1 MVFCEAILDELKLN
15 LCSSDNDSDA
25 HAREILEG
33 ICRNRLALTTWLN
46 KVRHRAPQ
54 PRSLVFLPSIQ
65 TVMRE
70 FDNDIFAAPCTLY
83 VIRSLSLAASNTR
96 G

>member
-25 HAREILEG
+25 RAREILEG

-46 KVRHRAPQ
+46 KVGHRGRQRRYLIILHPHQ
-54 PRSLVFLPSIQ
+54 SVIPWHRGLTTVSPPCLVLH
-65 TVMRE
+65 
-70 FDNDIFAAPCTLY
+70 L
-83 VIRSLSLAASNTR
+83 
-96 G
+96 